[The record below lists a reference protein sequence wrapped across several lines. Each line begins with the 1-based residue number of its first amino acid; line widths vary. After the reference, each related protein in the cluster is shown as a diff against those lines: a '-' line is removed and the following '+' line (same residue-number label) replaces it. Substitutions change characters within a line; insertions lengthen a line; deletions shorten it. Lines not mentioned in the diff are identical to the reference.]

1 MKASIKFLLSIS
13 LLFTSLLLYAQE
25 DVDSSFVGPPY
36 VGPPYVEREFTFQD
50 TLEEEQ
56 SFLNELVSEIVD
68 VEPFREVLEWDTS
81 NIAEIRESYV
91 ARTFDTTKLAA
102 YKEMDRFDFSEPK
115 KTDSIFGQFFARIA
129 EKMFGNLDMGIRS
142 KFLRYLIILLA
153 TVLIVWFILRN
164 ELRSFVRKRDTK
176 AITPKAGD
184 LDISVSRDILLENLQ
199 KAELEGK
206 YREAVRYSYLM
217 TLKKLNEENV
227 IIWKDYKLGQD
238 YVDEIAIESIKGHF
252 QSFTDYFN
260 YAWYGNYQ
268 VDNTFYDK
276 VRGYSESIQKEIVT

>member
-1 MKASIKFLLSIS
+1 MKASIKSVLSIS
-13 LLFTSLLLYAQE
+13 LLFACFLLYAQE
-25 DVDSSFVGPPY
+25 AVDTAF
-36 VGPPYVEREFTFQD
+36 VGPPYVEREFTFRD
-50 TLEEEQ
+50 TVEEEQ
-56 SFLNELVSEIVD
+56 SFLNELVNEIVD
-68 VEPFREVLEWDTS
+68 VKPYREVLVWDTS
-81 NIAEIRESYV
+81 NIADIRESYV
-91 ARTFDTTKLAA
+91 ARTFDTSRLAV
-102 YKEMDRFDFSEPK
+102 YKEMDKFDFSEPK
-115 KTDSIFGQFFARIA
+115 KTDSIFSQFFARLA

-164 ELRSFVRKRDTK
+164 ELKSFVSKRDTK
-176 AITPKAGD
+176 ALTPKVGD

-206 YREAVRYSYLM
+206 YREAVRYSYLI

-238 YVDEIAIESIKGHF
+238 YVEEIEVASIKQDF
-252 QSFTDYFN
+252 QSITDYFN

-268 VDNTFYDK
+268 VDDTFYDK
-276 VRGYSESIQKEIVT
+276 VRNYSERIQKEIVT